1 MQMYMNPH
9 TGTVQTLDDWQA
21 DYRTDDKELWPLGPP
36 PAGLVEVVPDG
47 DGGWEGRNNGN

>member
-21 DYRTDDKELWPLGPP
+21 DYRTDDKELWPSGPP
-36 PAGLVEVVPDG
+36 PGGLVEVVKDG
-47 DGGWEGRNNGN
+47 DGQWAEV